1 MRTDLGKTVRVR
13 KVIVDSFRPY
23 ISELSNRPLLSG
35 IIGLMPSCALKIL
48 LMRRI
53 LGWEVHGSARIG
65 PCLFRGVGK
74 VTVRKNASIAGLCV
88 FLHVGHLEIGEGAIM
103 GYWNWLGAAPT
114 LRSPALDARTTGEA
128 AHFKLGDY
136 AAITSRHY
144 VDCSGGVEIGRFSVI
159 AGVRSTI
166 LTHQVDTVRS
176 QQILRAV
183 QVGEYCLVG
192 SNVQI
197 VPGAS
202 IADRSVIAMGSVVV
216 GILESAACLYGGVPA
231 RRIKQMDGGA
241 YFEREQAFAEIP

>member
-1 MRTDLGKTVRVR
+1 MVDLFGAYRGEP
-13 KVIVDSFRPY
+13 SA
-23 ISELSNRPLLSG
+23 RPLLSG

-48 LMRRI
+48 LMRRL
-53 LGWEVHGSARIG
+53 LGWKVHGSARIG

-74 VTVRKNASIAGLCV
+74 VTVRKDASIAGLCV
-88 FLHVGHLEIGEGAIM
+88 FLHVGHLEIGEGAII

-114 LRSPALDARTTGEA
+114 LRSPALDAQAAGEA
-128 AHFKLGDY
+128 AHFKLGNF

-144 VDCSGGVEIGRFSVI
+144 VDCSGGVDIGKFSVI

-216 GILESAACLYGGVPA
+216 GALESGACLYGGVPA
-231 RRIKQMDGGA
+231 RRIKQVDGGA
-241 YFEREQAFAEIP
+241 YFERGQAFADIP